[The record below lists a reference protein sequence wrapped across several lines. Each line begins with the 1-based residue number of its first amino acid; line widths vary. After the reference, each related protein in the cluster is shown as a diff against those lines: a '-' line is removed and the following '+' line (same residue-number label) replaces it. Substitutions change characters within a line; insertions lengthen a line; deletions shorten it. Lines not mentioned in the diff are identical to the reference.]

1 MTSPEARVRRSELS
15 IAPCSMWDLSALH
28 SPLMRAKR
36 PRNQAVLK
44 IRGFLRCSTCVDI
57 PIERQTSAAALESAG
72 LVRRTT
78 PIRTL
83 ESCFSQGVS
92 LFASSKFIDPGGH
105 PMWTEHIAK
114 EIDFGKIYRAAVNPD
129 SGALFSNDVDILAPP
144 TTLQFDSKESTRSS
158 AASAVSSCRKGSQRT
173 DNSSGPATPPAE
185 LGISGVC
192 CSEPYQG
199 YAGRP

>member
-1 MTSPEARVRRSELS
+1 MSCRIVDRAMLNVGPL
-15 IAPCSMWDLSALH
+15 ALH
-28 SPLMRAKR
+28 SRLMRAKR

-44 IRGFLRCSTCVDI
+44 MRGFLRCSTCVDI
-57 PIERQTSAAALESAG
+57 PIKRQTSAAALESAG

-83 ESCFSQGVS
+83 ESCSPRCKPVV
-92 LFASSKFIDPGGH
+92 SSKFVDPGGH

-114 EIDFGKIYRAAVNPD
+114 EIDFGKVHRAAANPD
-129 SGALFSNDVDILAPP
+129 SGALFSNDVDILALP
-144 TTLQFDSKESTRSS
+144 TTLQFASKKATGSS

-173 DNSSGPATPPAE
+173 DNSSRPANPPAQP
-185 LGISGVC
+185 GISGVC
-192 CSEPYQG
+192 SSEPYQG